1 MRNAREIAVIVCMV
15 LVTACASSVGPSP
28 RGSATPMPSTGPSP
42 SLGPAGSAKV
52 VLGLYSGRPDPEWTL
67 TTVQAATLEKALAA
81 LADGTGTPP
90 TGGLGYHGF
99 TILLPGRTL
108 MAYRGVVTAT
118 GDGPRTLKLDPART
132 VERYLLETSRSH
144 LTADEYAEVERAL
157 TGP

>member
-1 MRNAREIAVIVCMV
+1 MGNAREIAVIVCLG
-15 LVTACASSVGPSP
+15 LVPAGPSSVGRSP
-28 RGSATPMPSTGPSP
+28 RAAAPPRASPGPSP

-81 LADGTGTPP
+81 LAGGTGTPP

-118 GDGPRTLKLDPART
+118 GDGPRTLKADPART
-132 VERYLLETSRSH
+132 VERYLLETSRPH

-157 TGP
+157 TGR